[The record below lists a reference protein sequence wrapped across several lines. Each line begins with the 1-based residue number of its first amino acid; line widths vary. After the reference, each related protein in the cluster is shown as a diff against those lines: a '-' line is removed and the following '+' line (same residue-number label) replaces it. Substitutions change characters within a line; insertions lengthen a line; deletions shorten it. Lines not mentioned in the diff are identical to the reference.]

1 MGIRLGK
8 GAAIL
13 MESKDSKRTRLW
25 VRPIPARRRGAFGAA
40 WAACAIITAGLMIG
54 CAGRTDPDFIGSAV
68 VEAQTYQVTSL
79 VQGRLA
85 GLYKQEGQPVEAG
98 ELLAVVDTITF
109 ILQLQE
115 AEGGLAELTAG
126 KRARE
131 NEIKAAQAEIRGLER
146 DYARIE
152 PLVKEG
158 SLPPQQGD
166 KLASALDA
174 ARLKLSAGKDMLLS
188 LAGKQQGLEAR
199 IAQIREQLRRCYL
212 RAPASGRVL
221 TRYKN
226 PEEAAAPGQ
235 PVYEIGKED
244 TLQVDFFVPQAMLAD
259 IKYGQTVRLR
269 IDSRNA
275 DEEGVHI
282 PASVSWIGHE
292 AEFSPKNIQT
302 RESRNELVFRVRA
315 LAANKD
321 GMLKR
326 GLPVEVWK

>member
-1 MGIRLGK
+1 M
-8 GAAIL
+8 
-13 MESKDSKRTRLW
+13 
-25 VRPIPARRRGAFGAA
+25 FGAI
-40 WAACAIITAGLMIG
+40 AAAGAVLLG
-54 CAGRTDPDFIGSAV
+54 LSACGGRTDPDFIGSAI
-68 VEAQTYQVTSL
+68 VEAQTYQVAAM
-79 VQGRLA
+79 VQGKLV
-85 GLYKQEGQPVEAG
+85 GLYKQEGQPVNAG
-98 ELLAVVDTITF
+98 ELLAVVDSIPFT
-109 ILQLQE
+109 LQLQE
-115 AEGGLAELTAG
+115 AEAGLLELSSGT
-126 KRARE
+126 RARA

-174 ARLKLSAGKDMLLS
+174 ARLKLSASRDMLAS
-188 LAGKQQGLEAR
+188 LGGKLQGLEAR

-212 RAPASGRVL
+212 WAPASGRIL

-226 PEEAAAPGQ
+226 PEEIAAPGQ

-244 TLQVDFFVPQAMLAD
+244 TLQVDFFVPQTLLAG
-259 IKYGQTVRLR
+259 IKYGQSVRLR
-269 IDSRNA
+269 LDSP
-275 DEEGVHI
+275 DGKKGGETFL
-282 PASVSWIGHE
+282 PAAISWIGHE

-315 LAANKD
+315 LAPNKD

>member
-1 MGIRLGK
+1 
-8 GAAIL
+8 
-13 MESKDSKRTRLW
+13 
-25 VRPIPARRRGAFGAA
+25 
-40 WAACAIITAGLMIG
+40 MIG

>member
-1 MGIRLGK
+1 MRNGTDVIGRGKAGERRAARAVGIAK
-8 GAAIL
+8 AMAMAMAA
-13 MESKDSKRTRLW
+13 
-25 VRPIPARRRGAFGAA
+25 AA
-40 WAACAIITAGLMIG
+40 VAAMAAMVLTG
-54 CAGRTDPDFIGSAV
+54 CGGRTDPAFIGSAI
-68 VEAQTYQVTSL
+68 VEAQTYQVAAL
-79 VQGRLA
+79 VQGKLV
-85 GLYKQEGQPVEAG
+85 GLYKQEGQPVTSG
-98 ELLAVVDTITF
+98 ELLAVVDSIPFT
-109 ILQLQE
+109 LQLQE
-115 AEGGLAELTAG
+115 AEAGLIELSSGT
-126 KRARE
+126 RARA

-174 ARLKLSAGKDMLLS
+174 ARLKLSASRDMLAS
-188 LAGKQQGLEAR
+188 LGGKQQGLEAR

-212 RAPASGRVL
+212 RAPASGRIL

-226 PEEAAAPGQ
+226 PEEIAAPGQ
-235 PVYEIGKED
+235 PVFEIGKED
-244 TLQVDFFVPQAMLAD
+244 TLQVDFFVPQTMLAG
-259 IKYGQTVRLR
+259 IKYGQAVRLR
-269 IDSRNA
+269 LDA
-275 DEEGVHI
+275 PDGAKGGETFL
-282 PASVSWIGHE
+282 PAAISWIGHE

-315 LAANKD
+315 LAPNKD